1 MIELVLTIVA
11 GIISIAVIVIKSR
24 SSEESRKERND
35 NERRKELAEQDSFAI
50 SKRLS
55 NLRKRLRI
63 HNRKKKG

>member
-11 GIISIAVIVIKSR
+11 GIISIAVIVVKSR

-63 HNRKKKG
+63 HNRKKKW